1 MNKPISLKGKAMY
14 YNRPLPLAEHFIPLI
29 GDKKAVKIADI
40 GSGPFPITGQYLEGV
55 KVEMHHCDKNDFKEF
70 WQKYGLTPLYPIEHQ
85 DMERLTYPDNSFD
98 IVNCVNALDHSIDA
112 LEALK
117 EMLRVVKPGG
127 WVYIDCALYQR
138 SDQRKKHYWDALED
152 GTFVNNSEQFD
163 LKNFGFS
170 IEFIDNHGQRQYNHI
185 IAKHKKTTSDA

>member
-55 KVEMHHCDKNDFKEF
+55 KVELYHSDRQNFDEF
-70 WQKYGLTPLYPIEHQ
+70 WKKYNSVPLFPIEIQ
-85 DMERLTYPDNSFD
+85 NMEKLTYEDDFFD
-98 IVNCVNALDHSIDA
+98 IVNCVNALDHTLNA
-112 LEALK
+112 EQAVK
-117 EMLRVVKPGG
+117 EMIRVCKG

-138 SDQRKKHYWDALED
+138 TDQGHKHYWDATEEGVFISKTD
-152 GTFVNNSEQFD
+152 WFD
-163 LKNFGFS
+163 LNDFGFN
-170 IEFIDNHGQRQYNHI
+170 IKFIDNKGERQYNHI
-185 IAKHKKTTSDA
+185 IATKQC

>member
-85 DMERLTYPDNSFD
+85 YMERLTYPDNSFD
-98 IVNCVNALDHSIDA
+98 IVNCVN
-112 LEALK
+112 
-117 EMLRVVKPGG
+117 
-127 WVYIDCALYQR
+127 
-138 SDQRKKHYWDALED
+138 ALED